1 MKKRIKV
8 YLDTSVIS
16 ALFDERNPE
25 RKSLTEIFFNGI
37 EEFEIEQTPD
47 TELQDKMKNAVAQFR
62 VLSSTEDAEW
72 LGKEYITYGA
82 VPEKYAED
90 AYHIAIAVINEIDFL
105 LSWNFKHCKKKNQ
118 RHSPDGEYFK

>member
-1 MKKRIKV
+1 M

-25 RKSLTEIFFNGI
+25 RKSLTKIFFNGI
-37 EEFEIEQTPD
+37 EEFESYISDITVAEIEQTPD
-47 TELQDKMKNAVAQFR
+47 IELKTKMKNAVAQFL

-82 VPEKYAED
+82 VPERYAED
-90 AYHIAIAVINEIDFL
+90 AYH
-105 LSWNFKHCKKKNQ
+105 SCCCH
-118 RHSPDGEYFK
+118 